1 MIIIIIIIMHLIKE
15 VICEATCCPC
25 AQTQPPDT
33 NTETQQRAENAAGDG
48 VRDEQFLKRENIVY
62 LREGFKNKIKKK
74 YGIFHTFLTPPSGG
88 VKYGIYL

>member
-1 MIIIIIIIMHLIKE
+1 MHLIKE

-62 LREGFKNKIKKK
+62 L
-74 YGIFHTFLTPPSGG
+74 
-88 VKYGIYL
+88 